1 MSIELVR
8 LDDRL
13 IHGQVVAGWVK
24 YLRIKTIVVIDDDV
38 AGDPFQLSLMKI
50 AVPEGVDVEVGRV
63 DMSKELLEKV
73 EESPK
78 KAIILVSQASDLY
91 RLYADF
97 GVSLEVV
104 NIGGVRFR
112 EGREQLSET
121 LFLSEEEIQ
130 FLANM
135 VNDGIEV
142 EFQPTPF
149 DKRID
154 FHEILKA
161 HHARLIARE
170 ERC

>member
-24 YLRIKTIVVIDDDV
+24 HLRAQKIVVIDDDV
-38 AGDPFQLSLMKI
+38 ADDPFQLSLMKI

-63 DMSKELLEKV
+63 AESRNLLQEI

-78 KAIILVSQASDLY
+78 RAIVLFSQTSDVY
-91 RLYADF
+91 RLCVDF
-97 GVSLEVV
+97 GVSPKVL

-121 LFLSEEEIQ
+121 LFLSDQEIQ
-130 FLANM
+130 LLANM
-135 VNDGIEV
+135 VNSGIEV

-154 FHEILKA
+154 FHELLKA
-161 HHARLIARE
+161 HHARLLARGE
-170 ERC
+170 PC